1 MKWLTQLARDRFYD
15 NMLKGNAYKDMIKLL
30 LQKSGYA
37 VYPYG
42 YESNFSDV
50 KSKLTKE
57 SRNSKTVRRIRSS
70 PDLLVY
76 DDQKN
81 DFMLVEV
88 KMRGSSP
95 PNIRPNLIENIKD
108 FWNDSILVVVVPEGN
123 VFYAQKISELEIKQV
138 YYPLSDF
145 EKFQDI
151 FSRVNSED
159 ISNFR
164 KIALQN
170 MKPKKETIVGNSSTT
185 LLNFYSPKV
194 TSETA

>member
-1 MKWLTQLARDRFYD
+1 MTQFAHDRFYD
-15 NMLKGNAYKDMIKLL
+15 NMLKGNAYKDLIKLM

-50 KSKLTKE
+50 KSKLAKE

-81 DFMLVEV
+81 DLMLVEV
-88 KMRGSSP
+88 KMRGSTP
-95 PNIRPNLIENIKD
+95 ANIRPSLIENIKN
-108 FWNDSILVVVVPEGN
+108 FWNDSILAIVVPTGN
-123 VFYAQKISELEIKQV
+123 VFYAQRISDLETKQV
-138 YYPLSDF
+138 YYPISDF

-151 FSRVNSED
+151 FTRVQAED
-159 ISNFR
+159 ISHYRNL
-164 KIALQN
+164 ALQN
-170 MKPKKETIVGNSSTT
+170 MKTKNEGAISKNSTS
-185 LLNFYSPKV
+185 LSNFY
-194 TSETA
+194 

>member
-1 MKWLTQLARDRFYD
+1 
-15 NMLKGNAYKDMIKLL
+15 MLKGNSYKDLIKLM

-81 DFMLVEV
+81 DLMLVEV
-88 KMRGSSP
+88 KMRGNVP
-95 PNIRPNLIENIKD
+95 ANIRPSLIENIKD
-108 FWNDSILVVVVPEGN
+108 FWNDSILVVVVPKDN
-123 VFYAQKISELEIKQV
+123 VFYAQRINELEIKQV
-138 YYPLSDF
+138 YYHLSDF
-145 EKFQDI
+145 EKLQDI
-151 FSRVNSED
+151 FTRVSSEN
-159 ISNFR
+159 ISHFR
-164 KIALQN
+164 DIALQN
-170 MKPKKETIVGNSSTT
+170 MKTKTEIIIKNSPPS
-185 LLNFYSPKV
+185 LLNFYSQ
-194 TSETA
+194 